1 MLEQERRARGRKG
14 GGRRR
19 VERLPGR
26 SEPRRG
32 AVAPGC
38 DAVPPQ
44 NVGELLLKRI
54 GIARTASSRKKQS
67 REDAAGDSRRAVPHA
82 FWTHFSGAEQNP
94 WGSMARSEGPRRPVA
109 RAKKRAPVRI
119 HLASTWY
126 RNRSRTALAE
136 ALRRGGRTRRARTL
150 VGGSRRVEALYCN
163 TQGEAPRPRK
173 ATLHRKHTQELQ
185 AGHSCACRESPRP
198 CMQAQSLPACIA

>member
-1 MLEQERRARGRKG
+1 MLEQERRAGGRKV

-82 FWTHFSGAEQNP
+82 FWTHFSGAEQNTL
-94 WGSMARSEGPRRPVA
+94 GSMARSEGPRRPVA
-109 RAKKRAPVRI
+109 RAKKRAPTRI
-119 HLASTWY
+119 HLVPRQKPY
-126 RNRSRTALAE
+126 RIGRSVAA
-136 ALRRGGRTRRARTL
+136 RRANAARM
-150 VGGSRRVEALYCN
+150 VRKRDEEAHSRGTNR
-163 TQGEAPRPRK
+163 
-173 ATLHRKHTQELQ
+173 
-185 AGHSCACRESPRP
+185 AGHIHKQVERFCGLMEQESFFRY
-198 CMQAQSLPACIA
+198 

>member
-32 AVAPGC
+32 AVAPGN

-82 FWTHFSGAEQNP
+82 FWTHFSGAEQNTL
-94 WGSMARSEGPRRPVA
+94 GSMARSEGPRRPVA

-119 HLASTWY
+119 HLVPQQKPYRIGRSVAARRANAASPNPGGRFKPCGSTVLQHARRSTPPAQSDAPPKTY
-126 RNRSRTALAE
+126 ARATSRTQ
-136 ALRRGGRTRRARTL
+136 LR
-150 VGGSRRVEALYCN
+150 V
-163 TQGEAPRPRK
+163 
-173 ATLHRKHTQELQ
+173 
-185 AGHSCACRESPRP
+185 
-198 CMQAQSLPACIA
+198 